1 MQAEPKEVSADKATT
16 PGQRE
21 RFEAAYVAEFNRVL
35 NANETTDHIARF
47 RDGDHYGSGR
57 AYLNGWWKG
66 WQAAEAQQAPQWS
79 HAKPSAPGAYWV
91 RGFRLGEPESRP
103 ALVEVARNEEGELLC
118 NLNEHNTN
126 DETHQW
132 TLVADCADRFEWFGP
147 LGRGEVPHA

>member
-1 MQAEPKEVSADKATT
+1 MQVKPQEVSADKATT

-21 RFEAAYVAEFNRVL
+21 RFEAAYAAEYNRVL
-35 NANETTDHIARF
+35 NANETAEYIASL
-47 RDGDHYGSGR
+47 RDGDHYGSER

-79 HAKPSAPGAYWV
+79 QEKPSIPGAYWV
-91 RGFRLGEPESRP
+91 RGFRLGEPDSRP
-103 ALVEVARNEEGELLC
+103 ALVEVARNDEGEMLC
-118 NLNEHNTN
+118 NINEHNTN